1 MDSKSKL
8 KTKKRLLVRGFAA
21 VVEDVDDDGGADE
34 GGDAVDG
41 HGAFETGSTGNQVT
55 D

>member
-1 MDSKSKL
+1 MKD
-8 KTKKRLLVRGFAA
+8 LLVGGFAA
-21 VVEDVDDDGGADE
+21 AVEDVDDDRGADK

-41 HGAFETGSTGNQVT
+41 HGAFETRSTGNQIT